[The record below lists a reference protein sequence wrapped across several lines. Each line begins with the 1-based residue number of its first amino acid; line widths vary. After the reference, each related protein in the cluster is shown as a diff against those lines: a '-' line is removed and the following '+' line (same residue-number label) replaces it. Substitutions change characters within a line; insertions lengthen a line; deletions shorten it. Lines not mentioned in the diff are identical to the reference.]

1 MTVMIED
8 SPRNCTEK
16 WTIEAVTNGSALAG
30 VLSPFASQWTGGP
43 NWNSVRDI
51 AEHWRDA
58 GVEAW
63 FDPMTHALQMS
74 GVGDWRF
81 YDDYPLW
88 GSARGD
94 LNTSSDREG
103 HVRRV
108 FQVQDALGAPHLGP
122 TCLLHHGTTSSS
134 QVALDL
140 ARSAVDQDANCW
152 LSIAGTEPFWSSG
165 SALDAHVGALAQLEP
180 AGWIVTVVRPQIT
193 IPAQSSATEIFGL
206 CRTVRAL
213 SEDRPVYVSHGD
225 LAGLPAIA
233 AGAARLG
240 SGWDQQQRSC
250 GYANYVPRDSDEGG
264 AGSWYKRP
272 TFRGL
277 LGSLK
282 EAEAAVLA
290 QRDPQLSA
298 RVGPPPPPGQVK
310 EAFLAH
316 VEDLHALTVATCS
329 AGDYSQR
336 YRFAKGLYEAART
349 EWPAVV
355 AHTSSPLG
363 TSEWIDPLYEGLVR
377 YGQSEGW

>member
-16 WTIEAVTNGSALAG
+16 WTIEALAQGSAIAG
-30 VLSPFASQWTGGP
+30 VLNPFASQWTGGP

-51 AEHWRDA
+51 AQHLRDA
-58 GVEAW
+58 GVEVW

-88 GSARGD
+88 GGARGD
-94 LNTSSDREG
+94 LNSPADREG
-103 HVRRV
+103 HVRRI
-108 FQVQDALGAPHLGP
+108 FEVQDALGAPHLAP
-122 TCLLHHGTTSSS
+122 THLLHHGTTSSS
-134 QVALDL
+134 QIALDL
-140 ARSAVDQDANCW
+140 ARAAVDQDANCW

-165 SALDAHVGALAQLEP
+165 SALDAHIGALAQFEP
-180 AGWIVTVVRPQIT
+180 AGWMITVVRPQIT
-193 IPAQSSATEIFGL
+193 IPAQSSAAEIFGL

-213 SEDRPVYVSHGD
+213 TEDRQVFVSHGD

-233 AGAARLG
+233 AGATRLG

-250 GYANYVPRDSDEGG
+250 GYANYVPRDADEGG

-282 EAEAAVLA
+282 EGEAAVLD
-290 QRDPQLSA
+290 QRAPNLST
-298 RVGPPPPPGQVK
+298 RLGPPPPPGQVK
-310 EAFLAH
+310 EAYLAH
-316 VEDLHALTVATCS
+316 VSDLHTLTSAINTLADYEQKFRATK
-329 AGDYSQR
+329 A
-336 YRFAKGLYEAART
+336 LYEAARL
-349 EWPAVV
+349 EWPEVLR
-355 AHTSSPLG
+355 HTSSPLG
-363 TSEWIDPLYEGLVR
+363 PPEWIDPLYDGLVL